1 MKETGE
7 TGIDATTNI
16 DLLRKTVQIVMLY
29 FLIIFILSKRA
40 NAEVWGDVNL
50 GIYPVGH
57 IVAANGLTYKP
68 LFRLG
73 ADLNIGTRDLYIFSK
88 NYLFAEK
95 PAPGVTTNS
104 NQGNFDFSKRE
115 FDFKI
120 GLAARPF
127 TDNSQLEF
135 RLWAVSLNNLN
146 RGKYQDR
153 PSGFKDGVAVETRYY
168 LTGKRTWGY
177 VAGGYYLTKELVQA
191 NGEAYKPGMFVGSR
205 LNYDILTDPQKLY
218 AFMNVMVVNMNG
230 LFKGGLAWR
239 PFKKSPDTEIRLSES
254 WYMNIRE
261 RGPNQ
266 NALFFELI
274 HYFGSR

>member
-1 MKETGE
+1 MF
-7 TGIDATTNI
+7 
-16 DLLRKTVQIVMLY
+16 Y
-29 FLIIFILSKRA
+29 FLIILILSKNA

-50 GIYPVGH
+50 GIYPAGH
-57 IVAANGLTYKP
+57 IVAPNGLTYKP

-73 ADLNIGTRDLYIFSK
+73 ADLNIGTRNIYIFSK

-95 PAPGVTTNS
+95 PIPGVTTNS

-135 RLWAVSLNNLN
+135 RLWTVSLNNLN
-146 RGKYQDR
+146 RGKYQDK
-153 PSGFKDGVAVETRYY
+153 PSGFKDGAALEMRYY

-177 VAGGYYLTKELVQA
+177 VTGGYYLTKELVQP
-191 NGEAYKPGMFVGSR
+191 NGEAYKPGMFVGSK
-205 LNYDILTDPQKLY
+205 LNYDILTGPQKLY

-230 LFKGGLAWR
+230 LFEGGLAWR
-239 PFKKSPDTEIRLSES
+239 PFKKSPDIEMRFSES

-261 RGPNQ
+261 RVPNQ

-274 HYFGSR
+274 HYFGSG